1 VGEKAAGEPMKASW
15 FRLETIAVGT
25 IAVFSA
31 LFLLQTYDYGRRA
44 ALFPRLISV
53 TILVLTA
60 LFIVSRLRR
69 GLKRGAAA
77 QRESL
82 RAEVRSETRGGGI
95 SWLLALA
102 AASGFSAL
110 IYLIG
115 FGFATFVYI
124 ATHLYLAAYRRHIV
138 VFLFALAMAA
148 VMVLTG
154 HLFNIQLPRGVLVEM
169 IRPSS

>member
-1 VGEKAAGEPMKASW
+1 MKASW
-15 FRLETIAVGT
+15 FRLEIIAVGT

-53 TILVLTA
+53 TILFLTA
-60 LFIVSRLRR
+60 VFIVSRLGR
-69 GLKRGAAA
+69 GLKRAAA
-77 QRESL
+77 TQRENL
-82 RAEVRSETRGGGI
+82 RPEVGSETRAGGI

-115 FGFATFVYI
+115 FGFATFAYV
-124 ATHLYLAAYRRHIV
+124 ATHLYLAGYRRHIV
-138 VFLFALAMAA
+138 VFFFARAMAA
-148 VMVLTG
+148 VMVFTG
-154 HLFNIQLPRGVLVEM
+154 YLFNIQLPRGVLVEM
-169 IRPSS
+169 IHPTS